1 MGSIVDALS
10 YTINRIEDAVQVGA
24 ITTEIEID
32 LGVADRLIRRSQ
44 SDNNPQTRRAAGQ
57 AAVDLIDT
65 ITENAQMKQELQ
77 RGLSLSVLTTGF
89 IEALKRE

>member
-1 MGSIVDALS
+1 MGSIVDALF
-10 YTINRIEDAVQVGA
+10 YTINRVEDAVQVGA

-44 SDNNPQTRRAAGQ
+44 SDKNPQTRRVAGL
-57 AAVDLIDT
+57 AAVDLIDI
-65 ITENAQMKQELQ
+65 ITENAQKKHELQ
-77 RGLSLSVLTTGF
+77 RGLSLSVLATGF